1 MSSSCALNPLNKP
14 CGSCPWRVNQEASDI
29 PNFDL
34 EKAERLRNCS
44 PDINGMGPSYLDP
57 IFACHQSRVGEEFAC
72 AGWLAKVGHATLAFD
87 TSLARVSS
95 QQRHSTPALA
105 GQSCTQIIQTSSIS
119 SGGNRRVILSKP
131 EAGAWLLARHN
142 EIYDGSS
149 LSH

>member
-34 EKAERLRNCS
+34 EKAERLRNSS

-72 AGWLAKVGHATLAFD
+72 AGWLAKVGHAHPRIRYL
-87 TSLARVSS
+87 VSTGKLPAEALNPATDWPEL
-95 QQRHSTPALA
+95 HSNYPDVLDKLRET
-105 GQSCTQIIQTSSIS
+105 T
-119 SGGNRRVILSKP
+119 V
-131 EAGAWLLARHN
+131 E
-142 EIYDGSS
+142 
-149 LSH
+149 